1 MAYVTKSIPTI
12 RTAGSQQIPRVKNW
26 EQTSLN
32 IIRMPNCKN
41 FLKMHSATMH
51 GLVYEEILKTRN
63 AGCGL
68 VDHAL
73 LLFSGLLGNQSIRIS
88 RIVGEYICRQG
99 NGMTWLAHTLLNIFV
114 KSMVRTTAFTPTI
127 IVNSVGKATSFY
139 LVFFSF
145 FPYSSG
151 PMLYKSKVSVGVID
165 QFRYIKIQTW
175 FRVVQSSQERL
186 SLIVA

>member
-12 RTAGSQQIPRVKNW
+12 RTGSQQIPRVKNW

-99 NGMTWLAHTLLNIFV
+99 NGMT
-114 KSMVRTTAFTPTI
+114 
-127 IVNSVGKATSFY
+127 
-139 LVFFSF
+139 
-145 FPYSSG
+145 
-151 PMLYKSKVSVGVID
+151 
-165 QFRYIKIQTW
+165 
-175 FRVVQSSQERL
+175 
-186 SLIVA
+186 